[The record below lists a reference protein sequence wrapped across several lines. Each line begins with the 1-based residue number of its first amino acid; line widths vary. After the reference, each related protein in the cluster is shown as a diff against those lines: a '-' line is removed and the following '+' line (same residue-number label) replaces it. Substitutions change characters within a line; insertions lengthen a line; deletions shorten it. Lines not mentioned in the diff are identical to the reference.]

1 MHLVED
7 IFKEISSS
15 LIAES
20 NPSKIAGME
29 AYMRN
34 KFSFLG
40 ISSVNR
46 KAILKTLNLKSLSNN
61 LDILIPL
68 VDKLWQ
74 QPQREYQYLAIDLL
88 IKYRKL
94 LQTEHIPSIITLIE
108 NKSWWDTV
116 DMLAASV
123 LGDILNRNP
132 TNNQSIIE
140 TLSASSN
147 FWLNRTAIICQLK
160 FKDKTNVELLEMSIL
175 PHIESNEFFIQKS
188 IGWALRQYS
197 KTNPTYV
204 IDFVNK
210 HSLKP
215 LSKKE
220 ALKHIVSKS

>member
-46 KAILKTLNLKSLSNN
+46 KAIVKTLNLKSLSNN

-132 TNNQSIIE
+132 TNNESIIE

>member
-7 IFKEISSS
+7 IFQEISSS
-15 LIAES
+15 LIVES

-46 KAILKTLNLKSLSNN
+46 KAIVKTLNLNPLFINS
-61 LDILIPL
+61 DILIPL
-68 VDKLWQ
+68 VEKLWQ
-74 QPQREYQYLAIDLL
+74 QPHREYQYLAIDLL

-108 NKSWWDTV
+108 KKSWWDTV

-132 TNNQSIIE
+132 KTNESIIE
-140 TLSASSN
+140 TLSASNN
-147 FWLNRTAIICQLK
+147 FWLNRTAIIYQLK
-160 FKDKTNVELLEMSIL
+160 FKEKTNVALLEMSIL
-175 PHIESNEFFIQKS
+175 PHLESNEFFIQKS

-197 KTNPTYV
+197 KTNPIYV

>member
-40 ISSVNR
+40 ISSLNR
-46 KAILKTLNLKSLSNN
+46 KAIVKTLNLKSLSNN

-94 LQTEHIPSIITLIE
+94 LQTEHIPSIKTLIE